1 MSGNAVTRFR
11 PGQSGN
17 PAGRPKGA
25 RHRLSEC
32 FIHALADDFAEHG
45 ADVIRQVRDS
55 DPTAYLAII
64 ARVLPKV
71 PGGGDDG
78 GPMMVTIRWARSEDD
93 IGAA

>member
-1 MSGNAVTRFR
+1 MSGNTATWFR

-25 RHRLSEC
+25 RHRLGER
-32 FIHALADDFAEHG
+32 FLQAMADDFAEHG
-45 ADVIRQVRDS
+45 ADVIRQARNS

-71 PGGGDDG
+71 PDGDDG
-78 GPMMVTIRWARSEDD
+78 GGPMVLTIRWARREETD
-93 IGAA
+93 AC